1 MPVTFVCSIV
11 INRSDQRTGGH
22 RCKELIHVS
31 LQKLARG
38 QPPCR
43 KALGPYLAVRLRV
56 FLRRGVSLVNIFHRG
71 ATTTCQ
77 RGYEPLTP
85 RQGA

>member
-1 MPVTFVCSIV
+1 MAVTFVCSIV

-43 KALGPYLAVRLRV
+43 KAMGPYLAIRLRV
-56 FLRRGVSLVNIFHRG
+56 FQRGAVSLVNNFSQG

-77 RGYEPLTP
+77 RGYEPLT
-85 RQGA
+85 Q